1 VDSQKDARDHD
12 PERLALKERFAAL
25 AKYITPAGCEFTA
38 AKVLQLGTE
47 FGTQGRYKYPGLNEA
62 FDCSKGSAKSIGKQ
76 LSRDL
81 AASLVTIVLNSRVR
95 AGPAM
100 PIACARWLKREKK
113 SRFEGLRVCGF
124 LRVFP

>member
-25 AKYITPAGCEFTA
+25 AKYITPAGCEFT
-38 AKVLQLGTE
+38 
-47 FGTQGRYKYPGLNEA
+47 YKYPGLNEA